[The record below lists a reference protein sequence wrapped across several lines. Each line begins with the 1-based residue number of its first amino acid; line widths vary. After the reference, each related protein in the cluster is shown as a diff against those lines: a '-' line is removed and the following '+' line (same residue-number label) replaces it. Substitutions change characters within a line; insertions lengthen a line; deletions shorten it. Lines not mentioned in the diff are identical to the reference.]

1 MSHSS
6 VNRFGSALFAKF
18 PTVLIVLIAMAVQ
31 FATPTDA
38 QRRGPSLVR
47 DAEIEALVKDY
58 ARPLMK
64 AAGLRRGSV
73 AFYIV
78 NDSSFNA
85 FVSGRGMFI
94 NTGLLLQAETPG
106 EVIGVIAHELGHIV
120 GAHQIRLRQR
130 IDEAQR
136 IARIQTL
143 LGLGIGAAGAAAGE
157 SGVAAA
163 GLGVAAGGQS
173 TGLRS
178 ILKYRR
184 SEESSADATAVR
196 LLNRTKQS
204 GKGMLTTFEKL
215 SKQLG
220 GISRRVDPYLQ
231 SHPLPRERIRN
242 LGNAI
247 RKSRYFKS
255 RSPANLRLR
264 HDMVRAKIAAY
275 TGGGRYARSLL
286 SGKKLSASARLYG
299 RAITTHLYGSPRR
312 AIPLIDRLIKA
323 QPRNAYAHEMR
334 GEIYLRSG
342 KAKQAASAFRRAV
355 KLDRYGAGFIRVQLG
370 HALVQTGNKK
380 NIKEAVTV
388 IRKGL
393 TNDPTAVAG
402 YRFLGMAYSELGQ
415 PGRALLASAQLASRT
430 GRKQQAKAYALR
442 VQQAFKR
449 GSPPWLR
456 AQDILDQK

>member
-1 MSHSS
+1 MNHSLLNRAGSITAARLS
-6 VNRFGSALFAKF
+6 VIAF
-18 PTVLIVLIAMAVQ
+18 VLIAMVGE
-31 FATPTDA
+31 FATSANA

-64 AAGLRRGSV
+64 AAGLRQGSV

-78 NDSSFNA
+78 NDPSFNA

-106 EVIGVIAHELGHIV
+106 EVIGVVAHELGHIV
-120 GAHQIRLRQR
+120 GAHQVKLRQR
-130 IDEAQR
+130 IDAAQR
-136 IARIQTL
+136 ISRIQTL
-143 LGLGIGAAGAAAGE
+143 LGLGIGAAGAA
-157 SGVAAA
+157 SGNSEVAAA
-163 GLGVAAGGQS
+163 GLGVAAGGPS

-184 SEESSADATAVR
+184 SEESAADSTAVR

-204 GKGMLTTFEKL
+204 GKGMLTTFERL
-215 SKQLG
+215 GKQLG

-231 SHPLPRERIRN
+231 SHPLPRERILN

-247 RKSRYFKS
+247 RKSKYFKS
-255 RSPANLRLR
+255 QSPANLRLR

-275 TGGGRYARSLL
+275 TNGGRYARALL
-286 SGKKLSASARLYG
+286 AGKKLAPSARLYG
-299 RAITTHLYGSPRR
+299 RAITTHLYGSPRK
-312 AIPLIDRLIKA
+312 AIPLIDRLIKS

-342 KAKQAASAFRRAV
+342 KAKQAASAFRKAV

-370 HALVQTGNKK
+370 HALVQTGSKK
-380 NIKEAVTV
+380 NMKEAVNV
-388 IRKGL
+388 INKGL
-393 TNDPTAVAG
+393 TRDPTAIAG
-402 YRFLGMAYSELGQ
+402 YRYLGMAYNELGQ
-415 PGRALLASAQLASRT
+415 PARALLASAQLASKT

-442 VQQAFKR
+442 VQKAFKR
-449 GSPPWLR
+449 GSPQWLR
-456 AQDILDQK
+456 AQDILDQR